1 MVTAVMFLGLAVVM
15 MLELVLVVSGVDK
28 SVSQVLRFGVSD
40 ADAVDVGNSMM
51 EDSEMVMA
59 VVTVV

>member
-1 MVTAVMFLGLAVVM
+1 MITAVMFLGLAVVM
-15 MLELVLVVSGVDK
+15 MLELVLVVSGDDK